1 MLDFILAY
9 SEYSNDY
16 RPLIIDQPE
25 DNLDSQYIYKNLVK
39 QIRSVKSKRQ
49 IIIATHNAALVT
61 NTLSEHVCVMKSDG
75 NHGWIEAE
83 GYPGTKKIKR
93 HIVNY
98 MEGGKESFKHKMK
111 LYEEIL

>member
-1 MLDFILAY
+1 MQHWL
-9 SEYSNDY
+9 
-16 RPLIIDQPE
+16 
-25 DNLDSQYIYKNLVK
+25 
-39 QIRSVKSKRQ
+39 QIHYQSMFV
-49 IIIATHNAALVT
+49 
-61 NTLSEHVCVMKSDG
+61 KSDG

>member
-1 MLDFILAY
+1 MNA
-9 SEYSNDY
+9 
-16 RPLIIDQPE
+16 
-25 DNLDSQYIYKNLVK
+25 K
-39 QIRSVKSKRQ
+39 